1 MKINLGAGGD
11 PKEGM
16 INVDMLD
23 LPGIDII
30 HNLMNF
36 PYPFQTNSADYIGAV
51 DLVEH
56 LDNYIYGVEVYQNA
70 SDGIEYRLTAGQP
83 TVIAFIEECH
93 RILKPGGELF
103 MQMPGW
109 KSPLLWID
117 VTHVRGFDIQSF
129 DFFDPDTEFGKTRD
143 FYSEA
148 KFKITKKNEF
158 ENGVLQF
165 WLEKR

>member
-1 MKINLGAGGD
+1 MKINLGSGGD

-23 LPGIDII
+23 IEGVDVI
-30 HNLMNF
+30 HNLMDF
-36 PYPFQTNSADYIGAV
+36 PYPFETDSADYIQAV

-56 LDNYIYGVEVYQNA
+56 LDNYT
-70 SDGIEYRLTAGQP
+70 SDRRP
-83 TVIAFIEECH
+83 SVVAFIEECH

-148 KFKITKKNEF
+148 KFKIVKKNEF
-158 ENGVLQF
+158 ENGVLRF
-165 WLEKR
+165 TMIKV

>member
-23 LPGIDII
+23 LPGIDVV
-30 HNLMNF
+30 HNLMDF
-36 PYPFQTNSADYIGAV
+36 PYPWDDNSADYIGAV

-56 LDNYIYGVEVYQNA
+56 LDNYVYKFELVKLEYGD
-70 SDGIEYRLTAGQP
+70 SEYRLSAGKP
-83 TVIAFIEECH
+83 AVIAFIEECH
-93 RILKPGGELF
+93 RILKPGGKLF

-148 KFKITKKNEF
+148 KFKIVKKNEF

-165 WLEKR
+165 WLVKR

>member
-1 MKINLGAGGD
+1 MKINLGSGGD

-23 LPGIDII
+23 IEGVDVI
-30 HNLMNF
+30 HNLMDF
-36 PYPFQTNSADYIGAV
+36 PYPFETDSADYIQAV

-56 LDNYIYGVEVYQNA
+56 LDNYT
-70 SDGIEYRLTAGQP
+70 SDRRP
-83 TVIAFIEECH
+83 SVVAFIEECH
-93 RILKPGGELF
+93 RILKTGGELF

-148 KFKITKKNEF
+148 KFKITKKHEF

-165 WLEKR
+165 WLTKR